1 MPTKRLARLASRYV
15 VLVVVAAIVAFPL
28 YVLLSGSLMTL
39 KEISSIPPQLIP
51 LHPVWKSF
59 SEAFSSGNLGQYL
72 LVSLGQSAL
81 ITVGQVVTSI
91 SAAFAFAYIAFPF
104 KRILFA
110 LLLATSMIPFEVTV
124 IANLQ
129 TVHTLHVDETMQG
142 LVIPFLATGFGIFLM
157 RQAFM
162 QIPKEMHEAAIIDGY
177 GPWKYLWRVAV
188 PLARPSV
195 AALAVFGFLGA
206 WNQYL
211 WPLLE
216 TGNNT
221 SIQTIQMGIRQVG
234 GTIST
239 ANLTL
244 AAGVIATAPL
254 LILLVFFQK
263 HLIRSLTA
271 GAVK

>member
-1 MPTKRLARLASRYV
+1 
-15 VLVVVAAIVAFPL
+15 
-28 YVLLSGSLMTL
+28 
-39 KEISSIPPQLIP
+39 
-51 LHPVWKSF
+51 
-59 SEAFSSGNLGQYL
+59 
-72 LVSLGQSAL
+72 
-81 ITVGQVVTSI
+81 
-91 SAAFAFAYIAFPF
+91 
-104 KRILFA
+104 
-110 LLLATSMIPFEVTV
+110 
-124 IANLQ
+124 
-129 TVHTLHVDETMQG
+129 
-142 LVIPFLATGFGIFLM
+142 
-157 RQAFM
+157 M